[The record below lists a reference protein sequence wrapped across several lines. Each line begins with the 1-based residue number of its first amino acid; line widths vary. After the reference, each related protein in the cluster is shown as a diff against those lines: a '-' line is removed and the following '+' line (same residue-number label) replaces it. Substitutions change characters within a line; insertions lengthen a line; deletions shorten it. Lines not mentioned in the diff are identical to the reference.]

1 MSAQSVSDARAYLL
15 LGGRR
20 LAAISER
27 VRQALDSV
35 AREWFGKDSRL
46 QLIEV
51 SALES
56 VPRVRTSRLRY
67 VARDGVAWIA
77 FIAPDGAS
85 AKLAETWFGCDVA
98 APGPLIESLE
108 RELYLALFGQLRR
121 TGELAAIVAAT
132 SSQDFLEGACAR
144 AGAGTAVI
152 EVDIEGVPLTLV
164 VPADVWPELLDVSMD
179 SSRHVLTQ
187 AATALTNH
195 RVRIEA
201 RLPAVQMRLSDV
213 TALVPGDFVDLQLDL
228 TGAVRIV
235 GHDFDLGPGLE
246 AVLGKRDGRRAI
258 QFNHSTGTTT
268 Q

>member
-1 MSAQSVSDARAYLL
+1 MSAQSVSDARAYVL

-51 SALES
+51 NALES
-56 VPRVRTSRLRY
+56 VPRICMSRLRY
-67 VARDGVAWIA
+67 IARDDAAWIA
-77 FIAPDGAS
+77 FITPDGAS
-85 AKLAETWFGCDVA
+85 AKLAETWFGCDVP

-108 RELYLALFGQLRR
+108 RELYLALFGQLRG
-121 TGELAAIVAAT
+121 TGEPAVIVAAT
-132 SSQDFLEGACAR
+132 SGQELLEGANAR

-152 EVDIEGVPLTLV
+152 EIDIEGVPLTLV
-164 VPADVWPELLDVSMD
+164 VPADVWPELLDVTVD
-179 SSRHVLTQ
+179 PSRRVLTQ
-187 AATALTNH
+187 VATALTNH

-201 RLPAVQMRLSDV
+201 RLPAVQMHLSDV
-213 TALVPGDFVDLQLDL
+213 SALAAGDFVDLQLDL

-235 GHDFDLGPGLE
+235 GQHFDVGPGLE

-258 QFNHSTGTTT
+258 QFNHPTGTTT